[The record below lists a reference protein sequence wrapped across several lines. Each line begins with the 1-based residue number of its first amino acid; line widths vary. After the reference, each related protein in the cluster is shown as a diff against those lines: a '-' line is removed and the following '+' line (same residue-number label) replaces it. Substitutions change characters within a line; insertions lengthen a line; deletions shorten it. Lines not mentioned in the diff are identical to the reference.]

1 MNYLKQ
7 SAETAVLEVQELT
20 KEKAQYIVVGTQDGW
35 LEYDKKSYEEAL
47 KWLECHGKNV

>member
-20 KEKAQYIVVGTQDGW
+20 KEEAQYIVVGTQDGW
-35 LEYDKKSYEEAL
+35 LEYDKKII
-47 KWLECHGKNV
+47 

>member
-1 MNYLKQ
+1 M
-7 SAETAVLEVQELT
+7 AVLEVQELT
-20 KEKAQYIVVGTQDGW
+20 KEEAQYIVVGTQDGW